1 MNVRHPVGDGTV
13 KWRGAPFSGPY
24 GDRVNETYDVAVVG
38 AGIVGLAHALAAH
51 RRGLRTIVVD
61 RSDSLR
67 GSTVRNFGHVG
78 TAMQSGEGREYAERA
93 REIYLEIAP
102 QAGFWLARRGTLMV
116 ATADDEMQVLRESG
130 QGRLLSA
137 REVSDLAPV
146 AGAVGGAL
154 LKEDMQVN
162 PREAGPRIAAWLAAQ
177 GVDFAW
183 RTNALGADPGS
194 LHTARGVVRAE
205 TIVFCVNLDL
215 DLVLPEVAERNGVG
229 RCALDMMLASGVGL
243 EFPVLTGS
251 SMLRYPAFRSTSAY
265 GDLRA
270 RFDRE
275 RPDMVD
281 FDVNQMY
288 TEAPG
293 LGLFIGDTHRTELTL
308 SPFHDERAFELLERE
323 TRRLFGLPTIDVKQ
337 RWQGAYAKGDGDFL
351 RERVDD
357 GVYATA
363 VTTGVGMT
371 TGLGLGESVI
381 NEIYGAN

>member
-1 MNVRHPVGDGTV
+1 MN
-13 KWRGAPFSGPY
+13 
-24 GDRVNETYDVAVVG
+24 EIYDVAVVG

-78 TAMQSGEGREYAERA
+78 TAMLSGEGREYAERA

-337 RWQGAYAKGDGDFL
+337 RWQGAYAKGDGDFV